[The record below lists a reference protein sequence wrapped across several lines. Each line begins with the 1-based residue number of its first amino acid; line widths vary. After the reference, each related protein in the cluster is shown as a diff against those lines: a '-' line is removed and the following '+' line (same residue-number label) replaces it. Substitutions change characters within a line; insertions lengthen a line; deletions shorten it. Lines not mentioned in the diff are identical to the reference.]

1 MLSRDCI
8 SGTPFLENAIDLLL
22 AFAVSSRSRLSDDG
36 TRPLDTPIVHLLQ
49 CNDSPYLNRP
59 RFRLL
64 KEKRIAEE
72 ISTKPSFFAVQ

>member
-1 MLSRDCI
+1 MMLSRDCI
-8 SGTPFLENAIDLLL
+8 SGTPFLENAIDLL

-36 TRPLDTPIVHLLQ
+36 TRPLDTTIVHLLQ

-64 KEKRIAEE
+64 KEERIAEE